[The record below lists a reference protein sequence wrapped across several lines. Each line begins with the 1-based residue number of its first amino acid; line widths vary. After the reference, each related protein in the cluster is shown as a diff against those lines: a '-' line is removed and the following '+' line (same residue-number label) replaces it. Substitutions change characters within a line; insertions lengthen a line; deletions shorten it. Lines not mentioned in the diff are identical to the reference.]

1 MSKKIHTENE
11 VYAMLNAKLA
21 NRTQSSLADEIGL
34 SRSYFNEIVRRLR
47 PPSSEV
53 LRYLGLRKH
62 VVYVDWSQ
70 EKE

>member
-1 MSKKIHTENE
+1 MSKIHTEAQVRE
-11 VYAMLNAKLA
+11 MLREKLA

-53 LRYLGLRKH
+53 LRYLGLRRH
-62 VVYVDWSQ
+62 VVYVDWGDD
-70 EKE
+70 K

>member
-1 MSKKIHTENE
+1 MSKIHTEAQ
-11 VYAMLNAKLA
+11 VRDMLRAKLA

>member
-11 VYAMLNAKLA
+11 VYEMLRVKLA

-34 SRSYFNEIVRRLR
+34 SRSYFNEIIRRLR
-47 PPSSEV
+47 PPSAEV

>member
-11 VYAMLNAKLA
+11 VLDLLRAKLA
-21 NRTQSSLADEIGL
+21 NRTQASLADEIGL

-62 VVYVDWSQ
+62 VVYVKWD
-70 EKE
+70 EE

>member
-1 MSKKIHTENE
+1 MSKIHTEAQVRE
-11 VYAMLNAKLA
+11 MLREKLA

-53 LRYLGLRKH
+53 LRYLGLRKY
-62 VVYVDWSQ
+62 VVYVSQ
-70 EKE
+70 DKE

>member
-11 VYAMLNAKLA
+11 VYAMLRAKLA

-62 VVYVDWSQ
+62 TVYVDWSQ

>member
-11 VYAMLNAKLA
+11 VYEMLNAALA

-34 SRSYFNEIVRRLR
+34 SRSYFNEIIRRLR

-53 LRYLGLRKH
+53 LRYLGLRRH

>member
-11 VYAMLNAKLA
+11 VYAMLNAALA

-34 SRSYFNEIVRRLR
+34 SRSYFNEIIRRLR

-53 LRYLGLRKH
+53 LRYLVLRKH
-62 VVYVDWSQ
+62 VVYVSQ
-70 EKE
+70 DKE

>member
-1 MSKKIHTENE
+1 MSKKIHTESE
-11 VYAMLNAKLA
+11 VYAMINAKLA

-34 SRSYFNEIVRRLR
+34 SQSYFNEIIRRLR

>member
-34 SRSYFNEIVRRLR
+34 SRNYFNEIVRRLR

-62 VVYVDWSQ
+62 VVYVSQ
-70 EKE
+70 DKE